1 MTTPY
6 PRSFTLSPTEWA
18 ALWLR
23 HVREHRKEDFW
34 AWEELSEVVQSDPER
49 AWPVA
54 IALVE
59 LAAPDEL
66 EYVGAGP
73 IEHLIEH
80 HDAAFIDRIEAA
92 ASTDP
97 RFRAALSTIW
107 LNSLYHPPEIV
118 ARVVAA
124 SGGVIEPF
132 ELDYEK
138 AEREEQEGRG
148 GA

>member
-1 MTTPY
+1 MNEPY
-6 PRSFTLSPTEWA
+6 PRSSTVSPTEWA
-18 ALWLR
+18 TVWLR

-34 AWEELSEVVQSDPER
+34 AWDELSEAVQHDPER
-49 AWPVA
+49 AWPVVL
-54 IALVE
+54 ALVQH
-59 LAAPDEL
+59 AAPDEL

-80 HDAAFIDRIEAA
+80 HDAAFIDRIETAA
-92 ASTDP
+92 AADP

-107 LNSLYHPPEIV
+107 LNSLYHPAEIV
-118 ARVVAA
+118 ARVVTA

-138 AEREEQEGRG
+138 AEREEREATD